1 MLRIHP
7 SAIVSEKAHLDHDVE
22 VGPYSI
28 VGDEVVIE
36 SGCVVMAHVVIEGP
50 CRIGRNNRFH
60 PFSSIG
66 GAPQD
71 KKYRGEP
78 STLLIG
84 HGNVFREGVTVN
96 RGTIQDQGLTQ
107 LGNENWVMAYVHI
120 AHDCLI
126 GDHCVL
132 ANSVNL
138 AGHVKL
144 GDYSVLG
151 GYTGVHQFCQVG
163 AHVMAGIASVIVKDV
178 PPYLMI
184 SGNSAKPFGLNREGL
199 KRRGYND
206 SRLKSMQDTYRILYR
221 SGLRLEEALVKL
233 HDQRQQL
240 EQSGL
245 IDEVHDLTISLK
257 FLEATRRGI
266 IRP

>member
-1 MLRIHP
+1 MTRIHP
-7 SAIVSEKAHLDHDVE
+7 SAILSPKAQLDEDVE

-28 VGDEVVIE
+28 VGEDVVIE
-36 SGCVVMAHVVIEGP
+36 SGCSLMSHVVIEGP
-50 CRIGRNNRFH
+50 RRIGRNNRFH
-60 PFSSIG
+60 PFTSIG
-66 GAPQD
+66 GPPQD
-71 KKYRGEP
+71 KKYRGEQ
-78 STLLIG
+78 TALLIG

-96 RGTIQDQGLTQ
+96 RGTAQDQGLTQ
-107 LGNENWVMAYVHI
+107 IGHDNWVMAYVHI

-138 AGHVKL
+138 AGHVRL

-151 GYTGVHQFCQVG
+151 GYTGVHQYCQVG

-184 SGNSAKPFGLNREGL
+184 SGNAAKPYGLNREGL
-199 KRRGYND
+199 KRRGFSE
-206 SRLKSMQDTYRILYR
+206 SRLKSMQESYRILYR
-221 SGLRLEEALVKL
+221 EGLRFEESLEHLRLQWHKLKQEGLIEEA
-233 HDQRQQL
+233 
-240 EQSGL
+240 E
-245 IDEVHDLTISLK
+245 DLALSLR
-257 FLEATRRGI
+257 FLEATSRGI

>member
-1 MLRIHP
+1 MARIHP
-7 SAIVSEKAHLDHDVE
+7 SAILSPKAHLDDDVE

-28 VGDEVVIE
+28 VGADVVIE
-36 SGCVVMAHVVIEGP
+36 SGCSLMSHVVIEGP
-50 CRIGRNNRFH
+50 CRIGSNNRFH

-66 GAPQD
+66 GPPQD
-71 KKYRGEP
+71 KKYRGES
-78 STLLIG
+78 STLRIG
-84 HGNVFREGVTVN
+84 RGNVFREGVTVN
-96 RGTIQDQGLTQ
+96 RGTVQDQGLTQ
-107 LGNENWVMAYVHI
+107 IGDDNWVMAYVHI
-120 AHDCLI
+120 AHDCVI

-184 SGNSAKPFGLNREGL
+184 SGNAAKPYGLNREGL
-199 KRRGYND
+199 KRRGFSE
-206 SRLKSMQDTYRILYR
+206 SRLKSMQDSYRILYR
-221 SGLRLEEALVKL
+221 EGLRFEESLEKL
-233 HDQRQQL
+233 RFQWRQL
-240 EQSGL
+240 EQDGL
-245 IDEVHDLTISLK
+245 IDQAQDLALSLR
-257 FLEATRRGI
+257 FLETTSRGI